1 MQSKASNVSVATFT
15 KVTPESVAALQ
26 TAVAQQ
32 PISVSIDAETY
43 YFQTYK
49 SGVLTDA
56 TACGVNI
63 DHAVLAVGYGVS
75 GSTNYWL
82 VKNSWSSSWGE
93 QGYVK
98 IAAQEGF
105 GVCGV
110 QSGPLYPTV

>member
-32 PISVSIDAETY
+32 PISVSIDAETA

>member
-32 PISVSIDAETY
+32 PISVSIDAETA

-98 IAAQEGF
+98 IAA
-105 GVCGV
+105 
-110 QSGPLYPTV
+110 